1 VFPRWA
7 QNEAKKL
14 RIAFQDG
21 MFHFR
26 GFKSFSHGI
35 EIEEF
40 CEDKLDIT
48 HKASPVEQANEYR
61 ENLNNL
67 KESFSDT
74 DLAFV
79 VLPTSAHFSTDAPY
93 AAAKIF
99 FARQGIP
106 SQMIGLDKIRNDYVF
121 KWSLRNMALA
131 CYAKLGNIPWVIED
145 RGISEDLIIGFGKR
159 EFRQGRVGKMHRYF
173 GFTTAYRNNGAF
185 VTFQGLSPSRTETDL
200 GAHLEKAIVEALR
213 QYASQQK
220 KIGNS
225 NLVPEQV
232 VLHSFKRIGNAE
244 ADAVREA
251 VQYVSNA
258 TDKEISYLLIHIEDS
273 ESLYIFDTGDRTYLP
288 QAGQVVKLGYRQS
301 LLLTEGRERYDKR
314 KIGFPH
320 PYRVTMDKRSKV
332 GSEDYELIFE
342 NALDQILG
350 LSKMNWR
357 GFNAAAIPVT
367 LNYSRL
373 LAEVVGFCRND
384 AEWQEI
390 VDRDELKDKAWFL

>member
-1 VFPRWA
+1 
-7 QNEAKKL
+7 
-14 RIAFQDG
+14 
-21 MFHFR
+21 
-26 GFKSFSHGI
+26 
-35 EIEEF
+35 
-40 CEDKLDIT
+40 
-48 HKASPVEQANEYR
+48 
-61 ENLNNL
+61 
-67 KESFSDT
+67 
-74 DLAFV
+74 
-79 VLPTSAHFSTDAPY
+79 
-93 AAAKIF
+93 
-99 FARQGIP
+99 
-106 SQMIGLDKIRNDYVF
+106 
-121 KWSLRNMALA
+121 
-131 CYAKLGNIPWVIED
+131 
-145 RGISEDLIIGFGKR
+145 
-159 EFRQGRVGKMHRYF
+159 
-173 GFTTAYRNNGAF
+173 
-185 VTFQGLSPSRTETDL
+185 
-200 GAHLEKAIVEALR
+200 VEALR